1 MFYNCNFICRLRV
14 EFITRCCV
22 FFRCHGVEMTKKS
35 AFHVMCGKEKK
46 LECMTMPVTSY
57 FGRQVVYRANLC
69 YTRLCNPF
77 FSLHHNDFTPRAKD
91 VGSSEEKILN
101 RNFSTIEYITLITL
115 RFYAAVKNFFHLFL
129 MM

>member
-1 MFYNCNFICRLRV
+1 
-14 EFITRCCV
+14 
-22 FFRCHGVEMTKKS
+22 MTKKS
-35 AFHVMCGKEKK
+35 AFHVMCCKEKK

-57 FGRQVVYRANLC
+57 LAD
-69 YTRLCNPF
+69 RLFTERTFATLISATPF

-115 RFYAAVKNFFHLFL
+115 RFYAAVKNFFHLFF
-129 MM
+129 